1 MALPRSH
8 SPPPHLGGGP
18 WPTPRDSAAPALRLF
33 SLAPRSDARR
43 PLPSF
48 SVLHVGSSPHR
59 RYATCADA
67 LVLIDWEHRRHM
79 SSPAQILLV
88 AHHTAATPRLVEQ
101 VRTRAR
107 HGSCSIVLLVPG
119 PCKDPETEEAA
130 KVIELALPLVEEAG
144 GSLGSQQSSATAT
157 RSSPVLDALERSDFD
172 EVIISTLPQRVSR
185 WPRQDLPARVERQ
198 GLPVVVVTASQSD
211 RAWGS

>member
-1 MALPRSH
+1 MLRRLGLV
-8 SPPPHLGGGP
+8 SPSPGSPQPLYVGEH
-18 WPTPRDSAAPALRLF
+18 TAV
-33 SLAPRSDARR
+33 RR
-43 PLPSF
+43 PASRITSKPGSPGVSDVPSEE
-48 SVLHVGSSPHR
+48 PH
-59 RYATCADA
+59 
-67 LVLIDWEHRRHM
+67 
-79 SSPAQILLV
+79 PILLV

-107 HGSCSIVLLVPG
+107 HGSCSIVLLAPG
-119 PCKDPETEEAA
+119 PYRDPETEEAA
-130 KVIELALPLVEEAG
+130 KVIELALPLLEEAG